1 VAFIS
6 SVALSLPAEAVE
18 FTYRAPTVGQAV
30 IQTALFDMAMKVAV
44 KVDGDEV
51 QSMSQKQGNIRK
63 KEETILEVNEG
74 RPSRV
79 KVTYKI
85 DKESQATS
93 LRGVQTTTS
102 PVAGKTYIV
111 EKGKVAV
118 VVSDLAGNKP
128 PEAEL
133 AVVKKDYKSIGKMDP
148 LAVFFKGQNWA
159 MGDSMEVPTE
169 LAHGMFGDDT
179 GLLEVKKYTF
189 TFMGKKKMNGM
200 SCGIF
205 DTALIMSGKPAPS
218 LRLSMNFTGE
228 TLVSIKNSTPI
239 SMDLK
244 GTVEMK
250 GFQPAQKLEM
260 IGEGESNIFL
270 RREYK

>member
-1 VAFIS
+1 MAI
-6 SVALSLPAEAVE
+6 SLPAEAVE
-18 FTYRAPTVGQAV
+18 FTYQAPRVGQTV
-30 IQTALFDMAMKVAV
+30 IQTALFDMALNVTV
-44 KVDGDEV
+44 KVDGDV
-51 QSMSQKQGNIRK
+51 LQSMSQKQGNIRK
-63 KEETILEVNEG
+63 KEETILEVKEG

-85 DKESQATS
+85 DKERQETS

-102 PVAGKTYIV
+102 PVTGKTYIV
-111 EKGKVAV
+111 ENGKRAV
-118 VVSDLAGNKP
+118 VVLDLAGNKP

-133 AVVKKDYKSIGKMDP
+133 AVVKKDYKSMGKMDP
-148 LAVFFKGQNWA
+148 LAVFFKGQNWVI
-159 MGDSMEVPTE
+159 GDSMEVPTE
-169 LAHGMFGDDT
+169 VAHGMFGDDT

-189 TFMGKKKMNGM
+189 TFMGKKRMNGM
-200 SCGIF
+200 SCAIF

-218 LRLSMNFTGE
+218 LRMSMNFTGE
-228 TLVSIKNSTPI
+228 TLVAIKNSTPI

-270 RREYK
+270 QREYK